1 MLQFAYLGVSLYGTK
16 VVMGWIYKSMD
27 PNGYEQAKK
36 QVSCLAHALR

>member
-36 QVSCLAHALR
+36 QVSCFVNALR